1 MKKEIRIQNTKMK
14 LQVATAKYGF
24 NNSKT
29 IQLRIKYVNL
39 LNS

>member
-1 MKKEIRIQNTKMK
+1 MKKEIRIQKTKMK
-14 LQVATAKYGF
+14 LEIATAKYGF
-24 NNSKT
+24 TNSRT